1 MALAVLLLGLVV
13 VAVNARTGAVAER
26 IRNPKVT
33 GAPRPVAPLWG
44 FDHWLVLHQIG
55 TILMMVTLII
65 VFVVAWRRHPRHPIL
80 LMVLVLTLLVWQDPI
95 MNWAPYAVYNPQLW
109 HWPETWG
116 LVSLSPT
123 VEPFIV
129 IGYATFYMAPFF
141 PAVWLLRR
149 LQARRSVDAFVW
161 RHPLV
166 SLSLLILAIG
176 FVFDAM
182 LEMFLIRTQL
192 YIYSQVVPFGSFAAG
207 KWYQFPLIWEASLV
221 TLVMIPAGV
230 LLYRD
235 DTGRTQ
241 AEKLAHTDPGLSCP
255 PGARDLRR
263 DVRHHQRRL
272 PLLRRGLRGPTCG
285 RRSAT
290 SVACPWPFPEA
301 KVYDPNG
308 YYERSGQP
316 GPYFAGIW
324 SGWESG
330 QPNGRP
336 GRLSRRCRSMWYR
349 QWLTA
354 AVSSSPARPAAWV
367 WPPPRT
373 STMPAGPWWP
383 PCGLPSRG
391 WNACGRRPAPT
402 RTILA

>member
-1 MALAVLLLGLVV
+1 MATQSPPRAPIPPETHADTRTRAAGGIAFAVLLLGLAFV
-13 VAVNARTGAVAER
+13 VANARNGAVAER
-26 IRNPKVT
+26 IRNPEVT

-55 TILMMVTLII
+55 AIVMMVTLIT

-129 IGYATFYMAPFF
+129 IGYATFYLAPFF

-149 LQARRSVDAFVW
+149 LQARRSVDGFVW
-161 RHPLV
+161 RHPLI
-166 SLSLLILAIG
+166 SLSLLIFAIG

-192 YIYSQVVPFGSFAAG
+192 YIYSQVAPFGSIAAG
-207 KWYQFPLIWEASLV
+207 KWYQFPLIWESALV

-241 AEKLAHTDPGLSCP
+241 AEKLAHRIR
-255 PGARDLRR
+255 ALRTR
-263 DVRHHQRRL
+263 PALGTFIVMVVIINVAYL
-272 PLLRRGLRGPTCG
+272 CYGGSYAVLRAAKVT
-285 RRSAT
+285 T

-336 GRLSRRCRSMWYR
+336 
-349 QWLTA
+349 
-354 AVSSSPARPAAWV
+354 VVSPAD
-367 WPPPRT
+367 
-373 STMPAGPWWP
+373 AGR
-383 PCGLPSRG
+383 CGTG
-391 WNACGRRPAPT
+391 NG
-402 RTILA
+402 

>member
-1 MALAVLLLGLVV
+1 MAVQSPPRTPIPPATRADTRTRTAGGVALAVLLLGLVV
-13 VAVNARTGAVAER
+13 VAVNARHGAVAER
-26 IRNPKVT
+26 IRNPRVT

-44 FDHWLVLHQIG
+44 FDHWLVLHQVGSIV
-55 TILMMVTLII
+55 MMVTLIA

-129 IGYATFYMAPFF
+129 IGYATFYLAPFF

-192 YIYSQVVPFGSFAAG
+192 YIYSQVVPFGSIAAG
-207 KWYQFPLIWEASLV
+207 KWYQFPLIWESALV

-241 AEKLAHTDPGLSCP
+241 AEKLAHRIRAFR
-255 PGARDLRR
+255 ARPALGTFFVMFVIINVAYLCYGGSYAVLRAAKI
-263 DVRHHQRRL
+263 
-272 PLLRRGLRGPTCG
+272 T
-285 RRSAT
+285 T

-308 YYERSGQP
+308 YYERTGQP

-336 GRLSRRCRSMWYR
+336 GVVSAADTGRC
-349 QWLTA
+349 
-354 AVSSSPARPAAWV
+354 
-367 WPPPRT
+367 
-373 STMPAGPWWP
+373 GN
-383 PCGLPSRG
+383 GNG
-391 WNACGRRPAPT
+391 
-402 RTILA
+402 

>member
-1 MALAVLLLGLVV
+1 MTTLLSPRAPAPTGIRAGTGRRVAGVVALLAVLLALVV
-13 VAVNARTGAVAER
+13 VAVNARSGAVAER
-26 IRNPKVT
+26 IRNSAVT

-44 FDHWLVLHQIG
+44 FHHWLMLHEIG
-55 TILMMVTLII
+55 TIVMMVTLITA
-65 VFVVAWRRHPRHPIL
+65 VVVAWRRHPRHPIL
-80 LMVLVLTLLVWQDPI
+80 LMVLVTTLLIWQDPI

-129 IGYATFYMAPFF
+129 VGYATFYLAPFF
-141 PAVWLLRR
+141 PAVLLLRR
-149 LQARRSVDAFVW
+149 LQARRPVEAFVW

-166 SLSLLILAIG
+166 SLSLLIFAIG

-182 LEMFLIRTQL
+182 LEMFLVRTQL

-241 AEKLAHTDPGLSCP
+241 GERLAQRVGAFRTRPALGTFAVMFLIINVAYLCYGGSYALMRGTKLT
-255 PGARDLRR
+255 
-263 DVRHHQRRL
+263 
-272 PLLRRGLRGPTCG
+272 
-285 RRSAT
+285 T

-308 YYERSGQP
+308 LYAKRGQP

-324 SGWESG
+324 SGWPSA
-330 QPNGRP
+330 QPDGRP
-336 GRLSRRCRSMWYR
+336 DVATPAVGSR
-349 QWLTA
+349 
-354 AVSSSPARPAAWV
+354 
-367 WPPPRT
+367 
-373 STMPAGPWWP
+373 
-383 PCGLPSRG
+383 CGG
-391 WNACGRRPAPT
+391 NG
-402 RTILA
+402 